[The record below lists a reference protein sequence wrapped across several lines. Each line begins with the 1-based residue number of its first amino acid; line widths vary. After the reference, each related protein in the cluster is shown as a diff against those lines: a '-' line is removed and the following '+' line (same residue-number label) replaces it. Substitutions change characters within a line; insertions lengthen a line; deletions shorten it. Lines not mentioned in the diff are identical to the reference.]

1 MNLNE
6 NLNNNINKLNTFILK
21 ENETERNELIELY
34 YANGGIAD
42 STITNEIWKY
52 QDKEYWIDQYEECW
66 GIYKSTEETRD
77 EWINKIKD
85 GTYSDDFLSEFF
97 RQEFDNEPEKYINS
111 LTDEQVNEILNKV
124 K

>member
-6 NLNNNINKLNTFILK
+6 NLNNSIDKLNTFTLK
-21 ENETERNELIELY
+21 ENETERNELVELY
-34 YANGGIAD
+34 YANGGMTD
-42 STITNEIWKY
+42 STIANEIWKY
-52 QDKEYWIDQYEECW
+52 QDKDYWIDQYEECW
-66 GIYKSTEETRD
+66 GTYKSTEETRD

-97 RQEFDNEPEKYINS
+97 RQEFDDEPEKYINS